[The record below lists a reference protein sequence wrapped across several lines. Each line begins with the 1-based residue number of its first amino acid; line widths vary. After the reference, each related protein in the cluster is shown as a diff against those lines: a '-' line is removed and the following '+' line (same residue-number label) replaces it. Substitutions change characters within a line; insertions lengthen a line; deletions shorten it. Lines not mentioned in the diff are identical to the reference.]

1 MSARNE
7 DDDNDSDEG
16 QVVFIGR
23 NTSKAMQEQMKYWEV
38 PTPERRREKA
48 EVLEKVRKELE
59 GMLEGYEIEKVL
71 KEDELKDS
79 TISGDRKCLEV
90 AELAQGAIWAVQDAL
105 VAPEEVGQDA
115 MEKIMATM
123 DSLKRGKRKL
133 PVMSEE

>member
-1 MSARNE
+1 MSAQNE
-7 DDDNDSDEG
+7 DNDNDSDEG
-16 QVVFIGR
+16 EVVFIGR
-23 NTSKAMQEQMKYWEV
+23 NPSQAIQEQMKYWEV
-38 PTPERRREKA
+38 PTSERKREKE
-48 EVLEKVRKELE
+48 EVLNGFRKELA

-71 KEDELKDS
+71 KEDKLKDS

-90 AELAQGAIWAVQDAL
+90 AELAQKAIWAVQDAL